1 MYMYLTKVHF
11 PLCAGINLEYLK
23 YSVNE
28 ISYQIVDMAKPADM

>member
-11 PLCAGINLEYLK
+11 SLCAGINLEYLK

-28 ISYQIVDMAKPADM
+28 ISYQLVDMAKPADM